1 VSSSPDGPPLDPK
14 VLAKLREAMRG
25 SGIDLVSELIE
36 MFLEDGPEM
45 LAEIRSAYAEGEISQ
60 LAIGAHNLKGS
71 VANLGAIYLA
81 EVCKEVETAA
91 RAEELEPLGQLLE
104 SLCAEYERVIP
115 ALQAEQ
121 AAA

>member
-1 VSSSPDGPPLDPK
+1 VSDSQHPPLDHK
-14 VLAKLREAMRG
+14 VIAKLREAMRG

-36 MFLEDGPEM
+36 MFLVDGPEM
-45 LAEIRSAYAEGEISQ
+45 LAGIRAAYADGEIAQ

-71 VANLGAIYLA
+71 VANLGAVHLA
-81 EVCKEVETAA
+81 EVCKQVETAA
-91 RAEELEPLGQLLE
+91 RAENVELLGALLDT
-104 SLCAEYERVIP
+104 LCAEYARVIP

>member
-1 VSSSPDGPPLDPK
+1 MSSNVKTPPLDPK
-14 VLAKLREAMRG
+14 VLAKLREAMKG
-25 SGIDLVSELIE
+25 SGIDLVGELIE
-36 MFLEDGPEM
+36 MFLVDGPEM
-45 LAEIRSAYAEGEISQ
+45 LAVIREAYAEGEISQ

-71 VANLGAIYLA
+71 VANLGAVHLA
-81 EVCKEVETAA
+81 EACKEVETAA

-104 SLCAEYERVIP
+104 CLCAEYARVIP